1 VNDKGEELQVLVLG
15 DGTHR
20 SECLE
25 EQLRGVGCEVV
36 LAGPGAGLLQLV
48 ERHHPDAV
56 LITGTPVD
64 DRLFEALPIIA
75 QHNPIP
81 VVLLCC
87 MPVADRVRQAVAAG
101 MLICLPG
108 GGVPEQAGAL
118 LEMAVFQFRINQA
131 LGEELQATRLQLEER
146 KLIERAKAL
155 LMVQRQLDED
165 EAHRMLTRLAMDSNQ
180 RMTLVAQTV
189 IDKLGPKTMR
199 S

>member
-1 VNDKGEELQVLVLG
+1 MNDKGEELQVLVLG

-108 GGVPEQAGAL
+108 G
-118 LEMAVFQFRINQA
+118 
-131 LGEELQATRLQLEER
+131 
-146 KLIERAKAL
+146 RA
-155 LMVQRQLDED
+155 
-165 EAHRMLTRLAMDSNQ
+165 
-180 RMTLVAQTV
+180 
-189 IDKLGPKTMR
+189 
-199 S
+199 

>member
-1 VNDKGEELQVLVLG
+1 MLHACGGQG
-15 DGTHR
+15 PP
-20 SECLE
+20 
-25 EQLRGVGCEVV
+25 GC
-36 LAGPGAGLLQLV
+36 GG
-48 ERHHPDAV
+48 RY
-56 LITGTPVD
+56 
-64 DRLFEALPIIA
+64 
-75 QHNPIP
+75 
-81 VVLLCC
+81 
-87 MPVADRVRQAVAAG
+87 ADLSAW
-101 MLICLPG
+101 

-131 LGEELQATRLQLEER
+131 LREELQATRLQLEER